1 MATIIDALVVTLGL
15 DSSSFKKGQ
24 EETRDEFDK
33 TKEKIK
39 KDSKE
44 VQESLDKTEKKGE
57 RTGKQME
64 ASGKQAAAFF
74 SGIRNQIIALA
85 GVTLSLK
92 GLQDFMS
99 SFSSKLNDLAI
110 ASQAF
115 SMAPKAMDGWIQA
128 GKAFGVSAQEIAA
141 SFSKISD
148 AQKKLNSGGTYD
160 PILTDLIRFSQLTG
174 AGIDIRNDAP
184 EVIQRKIEAN
194 FSKLNANQQLD
205 FGQKFGRGYAW
216 QQWSASGHSLNDVDQ
231 FTQNSGLNDA
241 AVKAAA
247 RMRKAMAE
255 LEQTLNN
262 IGIIIYQ
269 SLEPYLE
276 DFSIWLKDLAKWM
289 QEHPKEIKQA
299 FDEIAIKF
307 KSLVPTVNEA
317 TKSLENFVN
326 VIDKIKGFLNEL
338 PGSDYVR
345 DLGVKVGAN
354 KLEEYTGIRE
364 KAYKARD
371 YFYGLLG
378 ISTDEPDQHA
388 QSVKAPQAKGKGKQL
403 LDWMG
408 DKFTQLEQQFNLPS
422 GLLRSVATT
431 ESGGDRY
438 ALGPQTRQGQA
449 KGLFQ
454 FMDATAKDM
463 GLHGGDVFDPEKS
476 ASAAAKYLSQL
487 LKQTGGNLHEAIAA
501 YNWGIGNVQK
511 KGLGMAP
518 EETRNYVPKVLSGLQ
533 VGSAAAAQN
542 HVNSNVTNNSK
553 SDTNTYHIG
562 TVKVGNDV
570 KSVGDIVTDAKQKVG
585 RSSLVTA
592 YATGVSG

>member
-74 SGIRNQIIALA
+74 SGMRNQIIALA

-99 SFSSKLNDLAI
+99 SFSSKLNDLGI
-110 ASQAF
+110 ASKAF
-115 SMAPKAMDGWIQA
+115 GMSAKSLDGWVQA

-148 AQKKLNSGGTYD
+148 AQEKLRAGRGQD
-160 PILTDLIRFSQLTG
+160 QILTDIQRFSNMTG
-174 AGIDIRNDAP
+174 AGIDVLNDST
-184 EVIQRKIEAN
+184 ETVNRKIEASFN
-194 FSKLNANQQLD
+194 KLNPEQQRA
-205 FGQKFGRGYAW
+205 FGQEFGRSYAW
-216 QQWSASGHSLNDVDQ
+216 QQWSASGNSVKDIDQ
-231 FTQNSGLNDA
+231 FTRGSGVNDA
-241 AVKAAA
+241 AVKAAE

-276 DFSIWLKDLAKWM
+276 DFTAWLQELADWM
-289 QEHPKEIKQA
+289 KSHPKEIRSA
-299 FDEIAIKF
+299 IDEIITGF
-307 KSLVPTVNEA
+307 KDFVPTVNEA
-317 TKSLENFVN
+317 VASISNLN
-326 VIDKIKGFLNEL
+326 KILKEVVDFLNIL
-338 PGSDYVR
+338 PGSDAVKAA
-345 DLGVKVGAN
+345 GEKVGAN
-354 KLEEYTGIRE
+354 KVGDYLKE
-364 KAYKARD
+364 KTSQFGNWA
-371 YFYGLLG
+371 YGLLG
-378 ISTDEPDQHA
+378 LSTEEPEQKA
-388 QSVKAPQAKGKGKQL
+388 QSIRAPQAKGSGKRL

-408 DKFTQLEQQFNLPS
+408 SQFSQLEQQFNLPS

-431 ESGGDRY
+431 ESGGNQF
-438 ALGPQTRQGQA
+438 AVSGAGA

-463 GLHGGDVFDPEKS
+463 GLRGGDVFDPEKS
-476 ASAAAKYLSQL
+476 ANAAAKYLSQL

-533 VGSAAAAQN
+533 VGSAATAQN

-553 SDTNTYHIG
+553 TDTNTYNIG
-562 TVKVGNDV
+562 KVQVGNDV
-570 KSVGDIVTDAKQKVG
+570 KTVGDILSDAKGKIG
-585 RSSLVTA
+585 RSSLATA
-592 YATGVSG
+592 FASGTSG

>member
-74 SGIRNQIIALA
+74 SGMRNQIIALA

-99 SFSSKLNDLAI
+99 SFSSKLNDLGI
-110 ASQAF
+110 ASKAF
-115 SMAPKAMDGWIQA
+115 GMSAKSLDGWIQA

-148 AQKKLNSGGTYD
+148 AQEKLRAGRGQD
-160 PILTDLIRFSQLTG
+160 QILTDIQRFSNMTG
-174 AGIDIRNDAP
+174 AGIDVLNDST
-184 EVIQRKIEAN
+184 ETVNRKIEAN
-194 FSKLNANQQLD
+194 FSKLNLEQQRA
-205 FGQKFGRGYAW
+205 FGQEFGRSYAW
-216 QQWSASGHSLNDVDQ
+216 QQWSASGHSVRDIDQ
-231 FTQNSGLNDA
+231 FTRGSGVNDA
-241 AVKAAA
+241 AVKAAE

-276 DFSIWLKDLAKWM
+276 DFTNWLQDLADWM
-289 QEHPKEIKQA
+289 KSHPKEIRSA
-299 FDEIAIKF
+299 IDEILAGF
-307 KSLVPTVNEA
+307 KDFVPTVNEA
-317 TKSLENFVN
+317 VTSIGNLNRILKEV
-326 VIDKIKGFLNEL
+326 VDFLNIL
-338 PGSDYVR
+338 PGSDA
-345 DLGVKVGAN
+345 VKAAGERVGAN
-354 KLEEYTGIRE
+354 KVGGYLKE
-364 KAYKARD
+364 KASQFGNWA
-371 YFYGLLG
+371 YGLLG
-378 ISTDEPDQHA
+378 LSTEEPEQKA
-388 QSVKAPQAKGKGKQL
+388 QSIRPPQAKGAGKRL

-454 FMDATAKDM
+454 FMDETARDM
-463 GLHGGDVFDPEKS
+463 GLQGGDVFDPEKS

-518 EETRNYVPKVLSGLQ
+518 EETRNYVPKVLAGLQ
-533 VGSAAAAQN
+533 VGSAATAQN

-553 SDTNTYHIG
+553 ADTNTYHIG
-562 TVKVGNDV
+562 KVQVGNDV
-570 KSVGDIVTDAKQKVG
+570 KTVGDILSDAKSKIG
-585 RSSLVTA
+585 RSSLATA
-592 YATGVSG
+592 FSSGVSG

>member
-1 MATIIDALVVTLGL
+1 MVTTIDALVVTLGL

-99 SFSSKLNDLAI
+99 SFSSKLNDLGI
-110 ASQAF
+110 ASKAF
-115 SMAPKAMDGWIQA
+115 GMTAKSLDGWIQA
-128 GKAFGVSAQEIAA
+128 GKAFGVSAQEIAT

-148 AQKKLNSGGTYD
+148 AQEKLRAGRGQD
-160 PILTDLIRFSQLTG
+160 QILTDIQRFSNMTG
-174 AGIDIRNDAP
+174 AGIDVLNDSTEA
-184 EVIQRKIEAN
+184 VNRKIEAN
-194 FSKLNANQQLD
+194 FSKLNPEQQRA
-205 FGQKFGRGYAW
+205 FGQEFGRSYAW
-216 QQWSASGHSLNDVDQ
+216 QQWSASGKSIGEIDR
-231 FTQNSGLNDA
+231 FTRDSGVNDA
-241 AVKAAA
+241 AVKAAE

-276 DFSIWLKDLAKWM
+276 DFTNWLQDLAEWM
-289 QEHPKEIKQA
+289 KSHPKEIRSA
-299 FDEIAIKF
+299 IDEILAGF
-307 KSLVPTVNEA
+307 KDFVPTVNEA
-317 TKSLENFVN
+317 VTSIGNLNRILKEV
-326 VIDKIKGFLNEL
+326 VDFLNIL
-338 PGSDYVR
+338 PGSDAVR
-345 DLGVKVGAN
+345 DAGKAVGAD
-354 KLEEYTGIRE
+354 KVAEYTNRA
-364 KAYKARD
+364 KNYV
-371 YFYGLLG
+371 YGLLG
-378 ISTDEPDQHA
+378 ISTDEPEQKA
-388 QSVKAPQAKGKGKQL
+388 QSVKSPQARGAGKKL

-408 DKFTQLEQQFNLPS
+408 SQFSQLEQQFNLPS

-431 ESGGDRY
+431 ESGGNQF
-438 ALGPQTRQGQA
+438 AVSGAGA

-463 GLHGGDVFDPEKS
+463 GLRGGDVFDPEKS

-518 EETRNYVPKVLSGLQ
+518 EETRNYVPKVLAGLQ
-533 VGSAAAAQN
+533 VGSAASAQN

>member
-92 GLQDFMS
+92 GLQEFMS
-99 SFSSKLNDLAI
+99 SFSAKLNELSI
-110 ASQAF
+110 ASEAF
-115 SMAPKAMDGWIQA
+115 GMAPKAMDGWIQA
-128 GKAFGVSAQEIAA
+128 GKAFGVSAQEIVT

-148 AQKKLNSGGTYD
+148 AQEKLRAGRGQD
-160 PILTDLIRFSQLTG
+160 QILTDIQRFSNMTG
-174 AGIDIRNDAP
+174 AGIDVLNDST
-184 EVIQRKIEAN
+184 ETINRKIEAN
-194 FSKLNANQQLD
+194 FSKLNPEQQRA
-205 FGQKFGRGYAW
+205 FGQEFGRSYAW

-231 FTQNSGLNDA
+231 FTRNSGLNDG

-276 DFSIWLKDLAKWM
+276 DFTRWLKELSEWM
-289 QEHPKEIKQA
+289 QEHPKEIRSA
-299 FDEIAIKF
+299 IDEILTGF
-307 KSLVPTVNEA
+307 KEFVPTVNEA
-317 TKSLENFVN
+317 VSAIGSFN
-326 VIDKIKGFLNEL
+326 KILKEVVDFLNIL
-338 PGSDYVR
+338 PGSDSVR
-345 DLGVKVGAN
+345 AAGERVGAN
-354 KLEEYTGIRE
+354 KVGDYLRE
-364 KAYKARD
+364 KTSQFGNWA
-371 YFYGLLG
+371 YGLLG
-378 ISTDEPDQHA
+378 LSTDEPEQRA
-388 QSVKAPQAKGKGKQL
+388 QSVRAPQAKGVGKQL

-431 ESGGDRY
+431 ESGGNRF
-438 ALGPQTRQGQA
+438 AISGAGA

-454 FMDATAKDM
+454 FMDATARDM
-463 GLHGGDVFDPEKS
+463 GLRGSDVFDPEKS

-518 EETRNYVPKVLSGLQ
+518 EETRNYVPKVLAGLQ
-533 VGSAAAAQN
+533 VGSAASAQN
-542 HVNSNVTNNSK
+542 HVNSNVTNNTK
-553 SDTNTYHIG
+553 SDTNTYNIG
-562 TVKVGNDV
+562 KVQVGNDV
-570 KSVGDIVTDAKQKVG
+570 KSVGDIISDAKGKIS
-585 RSSLVTA
+585 RSSLATA
-592 YATGVSG
+592 FSSGVSG

>member
-99 SFSSKLNDLAI
+99 SFSSKLNDLGI
-110 ASQAF
+110 ASKAF
-115 SMAPKAMDGWIQA
+115 GMSAKSLDGWVQA

-148 AQKKLNSGGTYD
+148 AQEKLRAGRGQD
-160 PILTDLIRFSQLTG
+160 QILTDIQRFSNMTG
-174 AGIDIRNDAP
+174 AGIDVLNDSTEA
-184 EVIQRKIEAN
+184 VNRKIEAN
-194 FSKLNANQQLD
+194 FSKLNPEQQRA
-205 FGQKFGRGYAW
+205 FGQEFGRSYAW
-216 QQWSASGHSLNDVDQ
+216 QQWSASGKSIGEIDR
-231 FTQNSGLNDA
+231 FTRDSGVNDA
-241 AVKAAA
+241 AVKAAE

-276 DFSIWLKDLAKWM
+276 DFTNWLQDLAEWM
-289 QEHPKEIKQA
+289 KSHPKEIRSA
-299 FDEIAIKF
+299 IDEILTGF
-307 KSLVPTVNEA
+307 KDFVPTVNEA
-317 TKSLENFVN
+317 VTSIGNLNRILKEV
-326 VIDKIKGFLNEL
+326 VDFLNIL
-338 PGSDYVR
+338 PGSDA
-345 DLGVKVGAN
+345 VKAAGERVGAN
-354 KLEEYTGIRE
+354 KVGGYLKE
-364 KAYKARD
+364 KASQFGNWAH
-371 YFYGLLG
+371 GLLG
-378 ISTDEPDQHA
+378 LSTEEPEQKA
-388 QSVKAPQAKGKGKQL
+388 QSIRAPQAKGAGKRL

-408 DKFTQLEQQFNLPS
+408 AQFSQLEQQFNLPS

-431 ESGGDRY
+431 ESGGNQF
-438 ALGPQTRQGQA
+438 AVSGAGA

-463 GLHGGDVFDPEKS
+463 GLRGGDVFDPEKS

-518 EETRNYVPKVLSGLQ
+518 EETRNYVPKVLAGLQ
-533 VGSAAAAQN
+533 VGSAATAQN

-553 SDTNTYHIG
+553 ADTNTYNIG
-562 TVKVGNDV
+562 KVQVGSDV
-570 KSVGDIVTDAKQKVG
+570 KTVGDILSDAKSKIG
-585 RSSLVTA
+585 RSSLATA
-592 YATGVSG
+592 FSSGVSG

>member
-1 MATIIDALVVTLGL
+1 MSTIIDALVVTLGL

-64 ASGKQAAAFF
+64 ASGKQAASFF
-74 SGIRNQIIALA
+74 SGMRNQIIALA

-99 SFSSKLNDLAI
+99 SFSSKLNDLGI
-110 ASQAF
+110 ASKAF
-115 SMAPKAMDGWIQA
+115 GMSAKSLDGWIQA
-128 GKAFGVSAQEIAA
+128 GKAFGVTAQEIAA

-148 AQKKLNSGGTYD
+148 AQEKLKAGRGQD
-160 PILTDLIRFSQLTG
+160 QILTDIQRFSNMTG
-174 AGIDIRNDAP
+174 AGIDVLNDST
-184 EVIQRKIEAN
+184 ETVNRKIEAN
-194 FSKLNANQQLD
+194 FNKLNPEQQRA
-205 FGQKFGRGYAW
+205 FGQEFGRSYAW
-216 QQWSASGHSLNDVDQ
+216 QQWSASGHSVKDIDQ
-231 FTQNSGLNDA
+231 FTRGSGVNDA
-241 AVKAAA
+241 AVKAAE
-247 RMRKAMAE
+247 RMRKAMAD

-276 DFSIWLKDLAKWM
+276 DFTAWLQELADWM
-289 QEHPKEIKQA
+289 KSHPKEIRSA
-299 FDEIAIKF
+299 IDEILTGF
-307 KSLVPTVNEA
+307 KDFIPTVNEA
-317 TKSLENFVN
+317 VTSIGNLN
-326 VIDKIKGFLNEL
+326 KILKEVVDFLNIL
-338 PGSDYVR
+338 PGSDAVKAA
-345 DLGVKVGAN
+345 GEKVGAN
-354 KLEEYTGIRE
+354 KVGDYLKG
-364 KAYKARD
+364 KASQFGNWA
-371 YFYGLLG
+371 YGLLG
-378 ISTDEPDQHA
+378 LSTDEPEQKA
-388 QSVKAPQAKGKGKQL
+388 QSMRAPQAKGAGKKL

-408 DKFTQLEQQFNLPS
+408 SQFSQLEQQFNLPP

-431 ESGGDRY
+431 ESGGNQF
-438 ALGPQTRQGQA
+438 AVSGAGA

-454 FMDATAKDM
+454 FMDSTAKDM
-463 GLHGGDVFDPEKS
+463 GLRGGDVFDPEKS

-518 EETRNYVPKVLSGLQ
+518 EETRNYVPKVLAGLQ
-533 VGSAAAAQN
+533 VGSASTAQS

-553 SDTNTYHIG
+553 SDTNTYNIG
-562 TVKVGNDV
+562 KVQVGNDV
-570 KSVGDIVTDAKQKVG
+570 KTVGDILSDAKSKIG
-585 RSSLVTA
+585 RSSLATA
-592 YATGVSG
+592 FASGVSG

>member
-99 SFSSKLNDLAI
+99 SFSAKLNELAI
-110 ASQAF
+110 ASEAF
-115 SMAPKAMDGWIQA
+115 GMAPKAMDGWIQA
-128 GKAFGVSAQEIAA
+128 GKAFGVSAQEIVA

-148 AQKKLNSGGTYD
+148 AQEKLRAGRGQD
-160 PILTDLIRFSQLTG
+160 QILTDIQRFSNMTG
-174 AGIDIRNDAP
+174 AGIDVLNDST
-184 EVIQRKIEAN
+184 ETINRKIEAN
-194 FSKLNANQQLD
+194 FSKLNPEQQRA
-205 FGQKFGRGYAW
+205 FGQEFGRSYAW

-231 FTQNSGLNDA
+231 FTRNSGLNDG

-276 DFSIWLKDLAKWM
+276 DFTRWLKDLSEWM
-289 QEHPKEIKQA
+289 QEHPKEIRSA
-299 FDEIAIKF
+299 IDEILTGF
-307 KSLVPTVNEA
+307 KEFVPTVNEA
-317 TKSLENFVN
+317 VSAIGSFN
-326 VIDKIKGFLNEL
+326 KILKEVVDFLNIL
-338 PGSDYVR
+338 PGSDSVR
-345 DLGVKVGAN
+345 AAGERVGAN
-354 KLEEYTGIRE
+354 KVGDYLRE
-364 KAYKARD
+364 KTSQFGNWA
-371 YFYGLLG
+371 YGLLG
-378 ISTDEPDQHA
+378 LSTDEPEQRA
-388 QSVKAPQAKGKGKQL
+388 QSVRAPQAKGVGKQL

-431 ESGGDRY
+431 ESGGNRF
-438 ALGPQTRQGQA
+438 AISGAGA

-454 FMDATAKDM
+454 FMDATARDM
-463 GLHGGDVFDPEKS
+463 GLRGSDVFDPEKS

-518 EETRNYVPKVLSGLQ
+518 EETRNYVPKVLAGLQ
-533 VGSAAAAQN
+533 VGSAASAQN
-542 HVNSNVTNNSK
+542 HVNSNVTNNTK
-553 SDTNTYHIG
+553 SDTNTYNIG
-562 TVKVGNDV
+562 KVQVGNDV
-570 KSVGDIVTDAKQKVG
+570 RSVGDIISDAKGKIS
-585 RSSLVTA
+585 RSSLATA
-592 YATGVSG
+592 FSSGVSG

>member
-64 ASGKQAAAFF
+64 ASGKQAASFF
-74 SGIRNQIIALA
+74 SGMRNQIIALA

-99 SFSSKLNDLAI
+99 SFSSKLNDLGI
-110 ASQAF
+110 ASEAF
-115 SMAPKAMDGWIQA
+115 GMSAKSLDGWIQA

-148 AQKKLNSGGTYD
+148 AQEKLRAGRGQD
-160 PILTDLIRFSQLTG
+160 QILTDIQRFSNMTG
-174 AGIDIRNDAP
+174 AGIDVLNDST
-184 EVIQRKIEAN
+184 ETVNRKIEAS
-194 FSKLNANQQLD
+194 FSKLNPEQQRA
-205 FGQKFGRGYAW
+205 FGQEFGRSYAW
-216 QQWSASGHSLNDVDQ
+216 QQWSASGHSVKDIDQ
-231 FTQNSGLNDA
+231 FTRGSGVNDA
-241 AVKAAA
+241 AVKAAE

-276 DFSIWLKDLAKWM
+276 DFTLWLKDLAKWM

-364 KAYKARD
+364 KTYRARD
-371 YFYGLLG
+371 WVYGLLG
-378 ISTDEPDQHA
+378 ISTDDPEQHA
-388 QSVKAPQAKGKGKQL
+388 QSAKAPQAKGKGKQL

-408 DKFTQLEQQFNLPS
+408 DKFTQLEQQFNLPE

-431 ESGGDRY
+431 ESGGNQF
-438 ALGPQTRQGQA
+438 AVSGAGA

-463 GLHGGDVFDPEKS
+463 GLRGGDVFDPEKS

-487 LKQTGGNLHEAIAA
+487 LKQTGGNLHEAVAA

-518 EETRNYVPKVLSGLQ
+518 EETRNYVPKVLAGLQ
-533 VGSAAAAQN
+533 VGSAATAQN

-553 SDTNTYHIG
+553 ADANTYHIG
-562 TVKVGNDV
+562 KVQVGNDV
-570 KSVGDIVTDAKQKVG
+570 KTVGDILSDAKSKIG
-585 RSSLVTA
+585 RSSLATA
-592 YATGVSG
+592 FSSGVSG

>member
-39 KDSKE
+39 NDSKE

-74 SGIRNQIIALA
+74 SGMRNQIIALA

-99 SFSSKLNDLAI
+99 SFSAKLNELSI
-110 ASQAF
+110 ASEAF
-115 SMAPKAMDGWIQA
+115 GMAPKAMDGWIQA
-128 GKAFGVSAQEIAA
+128 GKAFGVSAQEIVS

-148 AQKKLNSGGTYD
+148 AQKKLNSSGTYD
-160 PILTDLIRFSQLTG
+160 PILTDLMRFSQFTG
-174 AGIDIRNDAP
+174 AGIDIKNDTP

-205 FGQKFGRGYAW
+205 FGQKLGRGYAW
-216 QQWSASGHSLNDVDQ
+216 QQWSGSGHSLNDIDQ
-231 FTQNSGLNDA
+231 FTRNSGLNDG

-276 DFSIWLKDLAKWM
+276 DFTRWLKDLSEWM
-289 QEHPKEIKQA
+289 QEHPKEIRSA
-299 FDEIAIKF
+299 IDEILTGF
-307 KSLVPTVNEA
+307 KEFVPTVNEA
-317 TKSLENFVN
+317 VSAIGSFN
-326 VIDKIKGFLNEL
+326 KILKEVVDFLNIL
-338 PGSDYVR
+338 PGSDSVR
-345 DLGVKVGAN
+345 AAGERVGAN
-354 KLEEYTGIRE
+354 KVGDYLRE
-364 KAYKARD
+364 KTSQFGNWA
-371 YFYGLLG
+371 YGLLG
-378 ISTDEPDQHA
+378 LSTDEPEQRA
-388 QSVKAPQAKGKGKQL
+388 QSVRAPQAKGVGKQL

-431 ESGGDRY
+431 ESGGNRF
-438 ALGPQTRQGQA
+438 AISGAGA

-454 FMDATAKDM
+454 FMDATARDM
-463 GLHGGDVFDPEKS
+463 GLRGSDVFDPEKS

-518 EETRNYVPKVLSGLQ
+518 EETRNYVPKVLAGLQ
-533 VGSAAAAQN
+533 VGSAASAQN
-542 HVNSNVTNNSK
+542 HVNSNVTNNTK
-553 SDTNTYHIG
+553 SDTNTYNIG
-562 TVKVGNDV
+562 KVQVGNDV
-570 KSVGDIVTDAKQKVG
+570 KSVGDIISDAKGKIS
-585 RSSLVTA
+585 RSSLATA
-592 YATGVSG
+592 FSSGVSG

>member
-115 SMAPKAMDGWIQA
+115 GMAPKAMDGWIQA

-160 PILTDLIRFSQLTG
+160 PILTDLMRFSQFTG
-174 AGIDIRNDAP
+174 AGIDIRNDTP

-194 FSKLNANQQLD
+194 FSKLNSNQQLD

-231 FTQNSGLNDA
+231 FTRNSGLNDG

-276 DFSIWLKDLAKWM
+276 DFTRWLKDLSEWM
-289 QEHPKEIKQA
+289 QEHPKQIRSA
-299 FDEIAIKF
+299 IDEILTGF
-307 KSLVPTVNEA
+307 KSIVPTVNGA

-364 KAYKARD
+364 KTYRARD
-371 YFYGLLG
+371 WVYGLLG
-378 ISTDEPDQHA
+378 ISTDEPEQHA
-388 QSVKAPQAKGKGKQL
+388 QSARAPQAKGKGKQL

-431 ESGGDRY
+431 ESGGNQF
-438 ALGPQTRQGQA
+438 AVSGAGA

-463 GLHGGDVFDPEKS
+463 GLRGGDVFDPEKS

-562 TVKVGNDV
+562 KVQVGNDV
-570 KSVGDIVTDAKQKVG
+570 KAVGDILSDAKQKVG